1 MTEFVSLK
9 TSRLSADRDLQ
20 RAIDLINE
28 KIRNGALV
36 YIYELDNRNYS
47 IKLRNP
53 IGISMADF
61 AEIVDK

>member
-28 KIRNGALV
+28 KIRNGTLV

>member
-1 MTEFVSLK
+1 MAEFVSLK

-28 KIRNGALV
+28 RIRNGALV

>member
-1 MTEFVSLK
+1 MAEFVSLK

-20 RAIDLINE
+20 KAIDLINE

-36 YIYELDNRNYS
+36 YIYELDNKNYS

-53 IGISMADF
+53 IGISIADF
-61 AEIVDK
+61 AEIGEK

>member
-1 MTEFVSLK
+1 MAEFVSLK

-20 RAIDLINE
+20 KAIDLINK

-36 YIYELDNRNYS
+36 YIYELDNKNYS

-53 IGISMADF
+53 IGISIADF
-61 AEIVDK
+61 SEIGEK